1 MKKMI
6 SILIHPKRP
15 TMDVGDRLTNC
26 YDYHRCWRC
35 CFPTICHASSR
46 RWCPCLNSRPINFFF
61 FLLLLLLSKQFNTL
75 LIEIIDL
82 LLIVVAEISNEIRL
96 RVRRTR
102 CVCVCVCFKIRRM
115 IGPAHFCFPLAIIK
129 KMNRLKRSLRS
140 LISQTQVGSFGRFS
154 RGVYVA
160 AQPAVS
166 ALSLS
171 LKRIYLFHREKNTL
185 KNLHTNSKKQNK
197 TKQNKTKESQSQND
211 DEWKQDKYMR
221 RGERRRYVRT
231 WRLTHHFPPPLP
243 PPDFSTDLKDSI
255 IVFRQRKNER
265 ISL

>member
-1 MKKMI
+1 M
-6 SILIHPKRP
+6 
-15 TMDVGDRLTNC
+15 
-26 YDYHRCWRC
+26 
-35 CFPTICHASSR
+35 
-46 RWCPCLNSRPINFFF
+46 
-61 FLLLLLLSKQFNTL
+61 
-75 LIEIIDL
+75 
-82 LLIVVAEISNEIRL
+82 
-96 RVRRTR
+96 
-102 CVCVCVCFKIRRM
+102 CVCFKIRRM

-171 LKRIYLFHREKNTL
+171 LKRIFLFHREKNTL

-197 TKQNKTKESQSQND
+197 TKQKRVKVKMTTSGNKTNICVVANGDGTYGRDGSHIIS
-211 DEWKQDKYMR
+211 
-221 RGERRRYVRT
+221 
-231 WRLTHHFPPPLP
+231 PPPLP